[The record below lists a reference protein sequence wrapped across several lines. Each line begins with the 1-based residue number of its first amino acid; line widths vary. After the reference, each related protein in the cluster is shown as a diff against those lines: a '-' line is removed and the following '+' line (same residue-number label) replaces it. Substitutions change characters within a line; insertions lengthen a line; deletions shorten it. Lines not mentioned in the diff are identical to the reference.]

1 MVKRASSTSRAKIE
15 GFSQSLV
22 VASRVLMSLIV
33 ALLFVAPWTERYGT
47 FDNFPHGQDFELSLF
62 AFLALACLVL
72 LLAQLRKQRLEDPPA
87 VRDDWEWCLICGLS
101 IAMPDA
107 LPKRIAQVSHSPPG
121 GSPPPGAYN
130 LPLQI

>member
-1 MVKRASSTSRAKIE
+1 VKTE

-33 ALLFVAPWTERYGT
+33 ALLFVAPWTEHYGT

-62 AFLALACLVL
+62 AFLALLCLVL
-72 LLAQLRKQRLEDPPA
+72 LLAQLRKQRLNDPPA
-87 VRDDWEWCLICGLS
+87 VRDDWEWCLICELAVA
-101 IAMPDA
+101 IPDA
-107 LPKRIAQVSHSPPG
+107 SPKRIAQVSHSPPG
-121 GSPPPGAYN
+121 GSHSLGAYN